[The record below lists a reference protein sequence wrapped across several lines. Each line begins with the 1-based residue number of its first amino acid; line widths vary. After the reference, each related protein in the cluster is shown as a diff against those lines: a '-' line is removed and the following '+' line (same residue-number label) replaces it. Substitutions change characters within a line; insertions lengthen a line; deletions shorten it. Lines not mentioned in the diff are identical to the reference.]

1 MIGAIV
7 NTLAAVV
14 GGLLGSLLKKGI
26 PERFADLVQKGLALC
41 VLYIGIKGSLVGTN
55 TLVTI
60 LSLVLGA
67 ILGELLDIDRGIE
80 RLGAWAQRKLSKG
93 GSRLGEGFVTASLLF
108 CVGSMAVVG
117 SLQSGLTGNHET
129 IFTKSMLDFVSAI
142 ILASTLGLGVC
153 LSGAFVLVYQGAI
166 VLLLG
171 RPRPQRLRGGGDEL
185 RGQSAH
191 RRPGPQYAG
200 DSQAQGGES
209 PARHVPSH
217 HSLPLYEV
225 NVRNNRVHALR
236 GGAAA
241 IRRRYL

>member
-1 MIGAIV
+1 MTGTIV

-14 GGLLGSLLKKGI
+14 GGFLGTLLKKGI

-41 VLYIGIKGSLVGTN
+41 VLYIGVKGSLVGTN

-67 ILGELLDIDRGIE
+67 ILGELLNIDGGIE
-80 RLGAWAQRKLSKG
+80 RLGAWAQSKLSKG
-93 GSRLGEGFVTASLLF
+93 GSRIGEGFVTASLLF
-108 CVGSMAVVG
+108 CVGSMSVVG

-166 VLLLG
+166 VLLARWAAPILSDYVVAEMSCAGSLLIVALG
-171 RPRPQRLRGGGDEL
+171 LNMLGVTKIKVGNL
-185 RGQSAH
+185 L
-191 RRPGPQYAG
+191 
-200 DSQAQGGES
+200 
-209 PARHVPSH
+209 PAMF
-217 HSLPLYEV
+217 LPIILC
-225 NVRNNRVHALR
+225 LFMK
-236 GGAAA
+236 
-241 IRRRYL
+241 

>member
-93 GSRLGEGFVTASLLF
+93 DSRLGEGFVTASLLF

-142 ILASTLGLGVC
+142 ILASSLGLGVC

-166 VLLLG
+166 VLLARWAAPVLSDYVVAEMSCAGSLLIVALG
-171 RPRPQRLRGGGDEL
+171 LNMLGIAKL
-185 RGQSAH
+185 KVANLL
-191 RRPGPQYAG
+191 
-200 DSQAQGGES
+200 
-209 PARHVPSH
+209 PAMF
-217 HSLPLYEV
+217 LPIILC
-225 NVRNNRVHALR
+225 LFMK
-236 GGAAA
+236 
-241 IRRRYL
+241 

>member
-67 ILGELLDIDRGIE
+67 ILGELINIDGAIE

-153 LSGAFVLVYQGAI
+153 LSGIFVLVYQGAI
-166 VLLLG
+166 VLLARWAAPILSDYVVAEMSCAGSLLIVALG
-171 RPRPQRLRGGGDEL
+171 LNMLGITKL
-185 RGQSAH
+185 KVANLL
-191 RRPGPQYAG
+191 
-200 DSQAQGGES
+200 
-209 PARHVPSH
+209 PAMF
-217 HSLPLYEV
+217 LPIILC
-225 NVRNNRVHALR
+225 LFMK
-236 GGAAA
+236 
-241 IRRRYL
+241 

>member
-1 MIGAIV
+1 MIGALV
-7 NTLAAVV
+7 PTLAAVV

-67 ILGELLDIDRGIE
+67 ILGELLNIDGGIE
-80 RLGAWAQRKLSKG
+80 RLGAWAQSKLSRKG
-93 GSRLGEGFVTASLLF
+93 TSRLGEGFVTASLLF

-129 IFTKSMLDFVSAI
+129 IFTKSLLDFVSAI
-142 ILASTLGLGVC
+142 ILASSLGLGVC

-166 VLLLG
+166 VLLARWAAPVLSDGTVAEMSCAGSLLIIALG
-171 RPRPQRLRGGGDEL
+171 LNMLGVTKL
-185 RGQSAH
+185 KVANLL
-191 RRPGPQYAG
+191 
-200 DSQAQGGES
+200 
-209 PARHVPSH
+209 PAMF
-217 HSLPLYEV
+217 LPIVLC
-225 NVRNNRVHALR
+225 LF
-236 GGAAA
+236 
-241 IRRRYL
+241 IK

>member
-26 PERFADLVQKGLALC
+26 PARFADLVQKGLALC

-67 ILGELLDIDRGIE
+67 ILGELLNIDGAIE

-166 VLLLG
+166 VLLARWAAPILSDYVVAEMSCAGSLLIVALG
-171 RPRPQRLRGGGDEL
+171 LNMLGITKL
-185 RGQSAH
+185 KVANLL
-191 RRPGPQYAG
+191 
-200 DSQAQGGES
+200 
-209 PARHVPSH
+209 PAMF
-217 HSLPLYEV
+217 LPIILC
-225 NVRNNRVHALR
+225 LFMK
-236 GGAAA
+236 
-241 IRRRYL
+241 

>member
-142 ILASTLGLGVC
+142 ILASSLGLGVC
-153 LSGAFVLVYQGAI
+153 HSGAFVLVYQGAI
-166 VLLLG
+166 VLLARWAAPVLSDYVVAEMSCAGSLLIVALG
-171 RPRPQRLRGGGDEL
+171 LNMLGIAKL
-185 RGQSAH
+185 KVANLL
-191 RRPGPQYAG
+191 
-200 DSQAQGGES
+200 
-209 PARHVPSH
+209 PAMF
-217 HSLPLYEV
+217 LPIILC
-225 NVRNNRVHALR
+225 LFMK
-236 GGAAA
+236 
-241 IRRRYL
+241 

>member
-7 NTLAAVV
+7 NTLAAIV

-67 ILGELLDIDRGIE
+67 ILGELLNIDGAIE

-153 LSGAFVLVYQGAI
+153 LSGIFVLVYQGAI
-166 VLLLG
+166 VLLARWAAPILSDYVVAEMSCAGSLLIVALG
-171 RPRPQRLRGGGDEL
+171 LNMLGITKL
-185 RGQSAH
+185 KVANLL
-191 RRPGPQYAG
+191 
-200 DSQAQGGES
+200 
-209 PARHVPSH
+209 PAMF
-217 HSLPLYEV
+217 LPIILC
-225 NVRNNRVHALR
+225 LFMK
-236 GGAAA
+236 
-241 IRRRYL
+241 

>member
-67 ILGELLDIDRGIE
+67 ILGELMNIDGAIE

-153 LSGAFVLVYQGAI
+153 LSGIFVLVYQGAI
-166 VLLLG
+166 VLLARWAAPILSDYVVAEMSCAGSLLIVALG
-171 RPRPQRLRGGGDEL
+171 LNMLGITKL
-185 RGQSAH
+185 KVANLL
-191 RRPGPQYAG
+191 
-200 DSQAQGGES
+200 
-209 PARHVPSH
+209 PAMF
-217 HSLPLYEV
+217 LPIILC
-225 NVRNNRVHALR
+225 LFMK
-236 GGAAA
+236 
-241 IRRRYL
+241 

>member
-1 MIGAIV
+1 MIGTLV

-41 VLYIGIKGSLVGTN
+41 VLYIGVKGSLVGTN

-67 ILGELLDIDRGIE
+67 ILGELLNIDGGIE
-80 RLGAWAQRKLSKG
+80 RLGAWAQSKLSRKG
-93 GSRLGEGFVTASLLF
+93 ASRLGEGFVTASLLF

-166 VLLLG
+166 VLLARWAAPILSDYVVAEMSCAGSLLIVALG
-171 RPRPQRLRGGGDEL
+171 LNMLGITKL
-185 RGQSAH
+185 KVANLL
-191 RRPGPQYAG
+191 
-200 DSQAQGGES
+200 
-209 PARHVPSH
+209 PAMF
-217 HSLPLYEV
+217 LPIILC
-225 NVRNNRVHALR
+225 LFMK
-236 GGAAA
+236 
-241 IRRRYL
+241 

>member
-67 ILGELLDIDRGIE
+67 ILGELLNIDGAIE

-153 LSGAFVLVYQGAI
+153 LSGIFVLVYQGAI
-166 VLLLG
+166 VLLARWAAPILSDYVVAEMSCAGSLLIVALG
-171 RPRPQRLRGGGDEL
+171 LNMLGITKL
-185 RGQSAH
+185 KVANLL
-191 RRPGPQYAG
+191 
-200 DSQAQGGES
+200 
-209 PARHVPSH
+209 PAMF
-217 HSLPLYEV
+217 LPIILC
-225 NVRNNRVHALR
+225 LFMK
-236 GGAAA
+236 
-241 IRRRYL
+241 

>member
-1 MIGAIV
+1 MIGTLV

-67 ILGELLDIDRGIE
+67 ILGELLNIDGAIE

-142 ILASTLGLGVC
+142 ILASSLGLGVC

-166 VLLLG
+166 VLLARWAAPVLSDYVVAEMSCAGSLLIVALG
-171 RPRPQRLRGGGDEL
+171 LNMLGIAKIKVANL
-185 RGQSAH
+185 L
-191 RRPGPQYAG
+191 
-200 DSQAQGGES
+200 
-209 PARHVPSH
+209 PAMF
-217 HSLPLYEV
+217 LPIVLC
-225 NVRNNRVHALR
+225 LFMK
-236 GGAAA
+236 
-241 IRRRYL
+241 

>member
-67 ILGELLDIDRGIE
+67 ILGELLNIDRGIE

-142 ILASTLGLGVC
+142 ILASSLGLGVC

-166 VLLLG
+166 VLLARWAAPVLSDYVVAEMSCAGSLLIVALG
-171 RPRPQRLRGGGDEL
+171 LNMLGIAKL
-185 RGQSAH
+185 KVANLL
-191 RRPGPQYAG
+191 
-200 DSQAQGGES
+200 
-209 PARHVPSH
+209 PAMF
-217 HSLPLYEV
+217 LPIILC
-225 NVRNNRVHALR
+225 LFMK
-236 GGAAA
+236 
-241 IRRRYL
+241 

>member
-1 MIGAIV
+1 MIGTLV

-41 VLYIGIKGSLVGTN
+41 VLYIGVKGSLVGTN

-67 ILGELLDIDRGIE
+67 SLGELLNIDGGIQ
-80 RLGAWAQRKLSKG
+80 RLGAWAQGKLSRS

-142 ILASTLGLGVC
+142 ILASSLGLGVC

-166 VLLLG
+166 VLLARWAAPVLSDYVVAEMSCAGSLLIVALG
-171 RPRPQRLRGGGDEL
+171 LNMLGIAKL
-185 RGQSAH
+185 KVANLL
-191 RRPGPQYAG
+191 
-200 DSQAQGGES
+200 
-209 PARHVPSH
+209 PAMF
-217 HSLPLYEV
+217 LPIILC
-225 NVRNNRVHALR
+225 LFMK
-236 GGAAA
+236 
-241 IRRRYL
+241 

>member
-1 MIGAIV
+1 MIGAVV

-142 ILASTLGLGVC
+142 ILASSLGLGVC

-166 VLLLG
+166 VLLARWAAPVLSDYVVAEMSCAGSLLIVALG
-171 RPRPQRLRGGGDEL
+171 LNMLGITKL
-185 RGQSAH
+185 KVANLL
-191 RRPGPQYAG
+191 
-200 DSQAQGGES
+200 
-209 PARHVPSH
+209 PAMF
-217 HSLPLYEV
+217 LPIILC
-225 NVRNNRVHALR
+225 LFMK
-236 GGAAA
+236 
-241 IRRRYL
+241 

>member
-1 MIGAIV
+1 MIGTLV

-142 ILASTLGLGVC
+142 ILASSLGLGVC

-166 VLLLG
+166 VLLARWAAPVLSDYVVAEMSCAGSLLIVALG
-171 RPRPQRLRGGGDEL
+171 LNMLGIAKL
-185 RGQSAH
+185 KVANLL
-191 RRPGPQYAG
+191 
-200 DSQAQGGES
+200 
-209 PARHVPSH
+209 PAMF
-217 HSLPLYEV
+217 LPIILC
-225 NVRNNRVHALR
+225 LFMK
-236 GGAAA
+236 
-241 IRRRYL
+241 

>member
-1 MIGAIV
+1 MIGTVV

-14 GGLLGSLLKKGI
+14 GGLLGTLLKKGI

-67 ILGELLDIDRGIE
+67 ILGELLNIDGGIE

-108 CVGSMAVVG
+108 CVGSMSVVG

-142 ILASTLGLGVC
+142 ILGSSLGLGVC

-166 VLLLG
+166 VLLARWAAPILSDYVVAEMSCAGSLLIVALG
-171 RPRPQRLRGGGDEL
+171 LNMLGVTKLKVGNL
-185 RGQSAH
+185 L
-191 RRPGPQYAG
+191 
-200 DSQAQGGES
+200 
-209 PARHVPSH
+209 PAMF
-217 HSLPLYEV
+217 LPIILC
-225 NVRNNRVHALR
+225 LFMK
-236 GGAAA
+236 
-241 IRRRYL
+241 

>member
-67 ILGELLDIDRGIE
+67 ILGELLNIDGAIE

-153 LSGAFVLVYQGAI
+153 LSGVFVLVYQGAI
-166 VLLLG
+166 VLLARWAAPILSEYTVAEMSCAGSLLIIALG
-171 RPRPQRLRGGGDEL
+171 LNMLGVTKL
-185 RGQSAH
+185 KA
-191 RRPGPQYAG
+191 ANLL
-200 DSQAQGGES
+200 
-209 PARHVPSH
+209 PAMF
-217 HSLPLYEV
+217 LPIILC
-225 NVRNNRVHALR
+225 LF
-236 GGAAA
+236 
-241 IRRRYL
+241 IK

>member
-67 ILGELLDIDRGIE
+67 ILGELLNIDGAIE

-93 GSRLGEGFVTASLLF
+93 GSRLGEAFVTASLLF

-166 VLLLG
+166 VLLARWAAPILSDYVVAEMSCAGSLLIVALG
-171 RPRPQRLRGGGDEL
+171 LNMLGITKL
-185 RGQSAH
+185 KVANLL
-191 RRPGPQYAG
+191 
-200 DSQAQGGES
+200 
-209 PARHVPSH
+209 PAMF
-217 HSLPLYEV
+217 LPIVFCLFMK
-225 NVRNNRVHALR
+225 
-236 GGAAA
+236 
-241 IRRRYL
+241 

>member
-67 ILGELLDIDRGIE
+67 ILGELMNIDGAIE

-166 VLLLG
+166 VLLARWAAPILSDYVVAEMSCAGSLLIVALG
-171 RPRPQRLRGGGDEL
+171 LNMLGITKLKVGNL
-185 RGQSAH
+185 L
-191 RRPGPQYAG
+191 
-200 DSQAQGGES
+200 
-209 PARHVPSH
+209 PAMF
-217 HSLPLYEV
+217 LPIILC
-225 NVRNNRVHALR
+225 LFMK
-236 GGAAA
+236 
-241 IRRRYL
+241 

>member
-67 ILGELLDIDRGIE
+67 ILGELMNIDGAIE

-166 VLLLG
+166 VLLARWAAPILSDYVVAEMSCAGSLLIVALG
-171 RPRPQRLRGGGDEL
+171 LNMLGITKIKVANL
-185 RGQSAH
+185 L
-191 RRPGPQYAG
+191 
-200 DSQAQGGES
+200 
-209 PARHVPSH
+209 PAMF
-217 HSLPLYEV
+217 LPIIFCLFMK
-225 NVRNNRVHALR
+225 
-236 GGAAA
+236 
-241 IRRRYL
+241 

>member
-67 ILGELLDIDRGIE
+67 ILGELLNIDGAIE

-93 GSRLGEGFVTASLLF
+93 GSRLGEAFVTASLLF

-117 SLQSGLTGNHET
+117 SLQSGLTGDNST

-142 ILASTLGLGVC
+142 ILASSLGLGVC

-166 VLLLG
+166 VLLARWAAPILSDYVVAEMSCAGSLLIVALG
-171 RPRPQRLRGGGDEL
+171 LNMLGITKL
-185 RGQSAH
+185 KVANLL
-191 RRPGPQYAG
+191 
-200 DSQAQGGES
+200 
-209 PARHVPSH
+209 PAMF
-217 HSLPLYEV
+217 LPIILC
-225 NVRNNRVHALR
+225 LFMK
-236 GGAAA
+236 
-241 IRRRYL
+241 

>member
-67 ILGELLDIDRGIE
+67 ILGELMNIDGAIE

-142 ILASTLGLGVC
+142 ILASSLGLGVC

-166 VLLLG
+166 VLLARWAAPVLSDYVVAEMSCAGSLLIVALG
-171 RPRPQRLRGGGDEL
+171 LNMLGIAKL
-185 RGQSAH
+185 KVANLL
-191 RRPGPQYAG
+191 
-200 DSQAQGGES
+200 
-209 PARHVPSH
+209 PAMF
-217 HSLPLYEV
+217 LPIILC
-225 NVRNNRVHALR
+225 LFMK
-236 GGAAA
+236 
-241 IRRRYL
+241 

>member
-1 MIGAIV
+1 MIGTLV

-67 ILGELLDIDRGIE
+67 ILGELLDIDGAIE
-80 RLGAWAQRKLSKG
+80 RLGAWAQRKLSRG

-142 ILASTLGLGVC
+142 ILASSLGLGVC

-166 VLLLG
+166 VLLARWAAPVLSDYVVAEMSCAGSLLIVALG
-171 RPRPQRLRGGGDEL
+171 LNMLGVTKLKVGNL
-185 RGQSAH
+185 L
-191 RRPGPQYAG
+191 
-200 DSQAQGGES
+200 
-209 PARHVPSH
+209 PAMF
-217 HSLPLYEV
+217 LPIILC
-225 NVRNNRVHALR
+225 LFMK
-236 GGAAA
+236 
-241 IRRRYL
+241 

>member
-1 MIGAIV
+1 MIGTIV

-41 VLYIGIKGSLVGTN
+41 VLYIGVKGSLVGTN

-67 ILGELLDIDRGIE
+67 ILGELLNIDGGIE
-80 RLGAWAQRKLSKG
+80 RLGAWAQSKLSKG

-108 CVGSMAVVG
+108 CVGSMSVVG

-142 ILASTLGLGVC
+142 ILASSLGLGVC

-166 VLLLG
+166 VLLARWAAPVLSDYVVAEMSCAGSLLIVALG
-171 RPRPQRLRGGGDEL
+171 LNMLGVTKLKVGNL
-185 RGQSAH
+185 L
-191 RRPGPQYAG
+191 
-200 DSQAQGGES
+200 
-209 PARHVPSH
+209 PAMF
-217 HSLPLYEV
+217 LPIILC
-225 NVRNNRVHALR
+225 LFMK
-236 GGAAA
+236 
-241 IRRRYL
+241 

>member
-1 MIGAIV
+1 MIGTFV

-14 GGLLGSLLKKGI
+14 GGLLGTLLKRGI

-41 VLYIGIKGSLVGTN
+41 VLYIGVKGSLVGTN

-67 ILGELLDIDRGIE
+67 ILGELLNIDGGIE
-80 RLGAWAQRKLSKG
+80 RLGAWAQSKLSKG

-108 CVGSMAVVG
+108 CVGSMSVVG

-142 ILASTLGLGVC
+142 ILASSLGLGVC

-166 VLLLG
+166 VLLARWAAPVLSDYVVAEMSCAGSLLIIALG
-171 RPRPQRLRGGGDEL
+171 LNMLGITKLKVGNL
-185 RGQSAH
+185 L
-191 RRPGPQYAG
+191 
-200 DSQAQGGES
+200 
-209 PARHVPSH
+209 PAMF
-217 HSLPLYEV
+217 LPIILC
-225 NVRNNRVHALR
+225 
-236 GGAAA
+236 
-241 IRRRYL
+241 IFMK

>member
-67 ILGELLDIDRGIE
+67 ILGELLNIDGGIE
-80 RLGAWAQRKLSKG
+80 RLGAWAQSKLSKG

-166 VLLLG
+166 VLLARWAAPILSDYVVAEMSCAGSLLIVALG
-171 RPRPQRLRGGGDEL
+171 LNMLGITKL
-185 RGQSAH
+185 KVANLL
-191 RRPGPQYAG
+191 
-200 DSQAQGGES
+200 
-209 PARHVPSH
+209 PAMF
-217 HSLPLYEV
+217 LPIILC
-225 NVRNNRVHALR
+225 LFMK
-236 GGAAA
+236 
-241 IRRRYL
+241 

>member
-41 VLYIGIKGSLVGTN
+41 VLYIGVKGSLVGTN

-67 ILGELLDIDRGIE
+67 ILGELLNIDGGIE
-80 RLGAWAQRKLSKG
+80 RLGAWAQSKLSKG

-108 CVGSMAVVG
+108 CVGSMSVVG

-142 ILASTLGLGVC
+142 ILASSLGLGVC

-166 VLLLG
+166 VLLARWAAPFLSDYVVAEMSCAGSLLIIALG
-171 RPRPQRLRGGGDEL
+171 LNMLGVARLKVGNL
-185 RGQSAH
+185 L
-191 RRPGPQYAG
+191 
-200 DSQAQGGES
+200 
-209 PARHVPSH
+209 PAMF
-217 HSLPLYEV
+217 LPIILC
-225 NVRNNRVHALR
+225 LFMK
-236 GGAAA
+236 
-241 IRRRYL
+241 

>member
-1 MIGAIV
+1 MIGTLV

-67 ILGELLDIDRGIE
+67 ILGELLNIDGAIE
-80 RLGAWAQRKLSKG
+80 RLGAWAQGKLSKGG

-108 CVGSMAVVG
+108 CVGSMSVVG

-142 ILASTLGLGVC
+142 ILASSLGLGVC

-166 VLLLG
+166 VLLARWAAPVLSDYVVAEMSCAGSLLIVALG
-171 RPRPQRLRGGGDEL
+171 LNMLGIAKL
-185 RGQSAH
+185 KVANLL
-191 RRPGPQYAG
+191 
-200 DSQAQGGES
+200 
-209 PARHVPSH
+209 PAMF
-217 HSLPLYEV
+217 LPIILC
-225 NVRNNRVHALR
+225 LFMK
-236 GGAAA
+236 
-241 IRRRYL
+241 

>member
-1 MIGAIV
+1 MIGTLV

-67 ILGELLDIDRGIE
+67 ILGELLNIDGAIE

-142 ILASTLGLGVC
+142 ILASSLGLGVC

-166 VLLLG
+166 VLLARWAAPILSDYVVAEMSCAGSLLIVALG
-171 RPRPQRLRGGGDEL
+171 LNMLGITKLKVGNL
-185 RGQSAH
+185 L
-191 RRPGPQYAG
+191 
-200 DSQAQGGES
+200 
-209 PARHVPSH
+209 PAMF
-217 HSLPLYEV
+217 LPIILC
-225 NVRNNRVHALR
+225 LFMK
-236 GGAAA
+236 
-241 IRRRYL
+241 

>member
-67 ILGELLDIDRGIE
+67 ILGELLNIDGAIE

-166 VLLLG
+166 VLLARWAAPILSDYVVAEMSCAGSLLIVALG
-171 RPRPQRLRGGGDEL
+171 LNMLGIAKL
-185 RGQSAH
+185 KVANLL
-191 RRPGPQYAG
+191 
-200 DSQAQGGES
+200 
-209 PARHVPSH
+209 PAMF
-217 HSLPLYEV
+217 LPIILC
-225 NVRNNRVHALR
+225 LFMK
-236 GGAAA
+236 
-241 IRRRYL
+241 